1 MTTSQDHRVSKLYD
15 ALTSGEKAAAV
26 FACLMRF
33 DTTTAD
39 RIIATVPT
47 KTYRTLDLDYSD
59 RLSRLG
65 DMSSFWGLQ
74 HWREMTV
81 MTSAMSLVSRA
92 WQTENDDLGAQ
103 AFEGF
108 QKAQAHLVA
117 LDAMLEDICN
127 ENGVDPE
134 AIRIMAGVPDAYAP
148 IGEPPPDP
156 DFDAEFRGILSKLAR

>member
-1 MTTSQDHRVSKLYD
+1 
-15 ALTSGEKAAAV
+15 LTSKEKGAAV

-33 DTTTAD
+33 DTATAD
-39 RIIATVPT
+39 RIVATVPT

-65 DMSSFWGLQ
+65 DLGSFWGLH
-74 HWREMTV
+74 HWREMTA
-81 MTSAMSLVSRA
+81 MTSAMSLVTHA
-92 WQTENDDLGAQ
+92 WHAENDDLGAQ

-108 QKAQAHLVA
+108 QKAQSHLVA
-117 LDAMLEDICN
+117 LDAMLEDICA

-134 AIRIMAGVPDAYAP
+134 AVRMMAGVKETFSP

-156 DFDAEFRGILSKLAR
+156 EFDAEFRGILSTLAR

>member
-1 MTTSQDHRVSKLYD
+1 MTTSKDHRVSKLYD
-15 ALTSGEKAAAV
+15 ALSSREKAAAV

-47 KTYRTLDLDYSD
+47 RTYRTPDLDYSD

-65 DMSSFWGLQ
+65 DMSSFWGLN

-81 MTSAMSLVSRA
+81 MTAAAALMCRA
-92 WQTENDDLGAQ
+92 WQTENDDLGEQ
-103 AFEGF
+103 TFEGF

-117 LDAMLEDICN
+117 LDAMLEDICD
-127 ENGVDPE
+127 ENGLDQE
-134 AIRIMAGVPDAYAP
+134 AVRMMAGVPETYTP
-148 IGEPPPDP
+148 IGDPPPDP
-156 DFDAEFRGILSKLAR
+156 EFDAEFRGILSRLAR